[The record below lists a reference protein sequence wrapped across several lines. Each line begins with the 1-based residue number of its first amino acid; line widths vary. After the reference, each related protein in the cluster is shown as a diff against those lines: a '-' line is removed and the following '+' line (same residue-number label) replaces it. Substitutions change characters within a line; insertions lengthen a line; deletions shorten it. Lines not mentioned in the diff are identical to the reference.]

1 MNRLL
6 VAGMAVE
13 EILDMAATGFKQV
26 EERIE
31 NVLRMAQKFEF
42 PLQHW
47 ELEEWRLTGQVAK
60 TNWTACSLL
69 KLSILQVHT
78 FTGCWELTVHKK
90 LPCLRLKRRQT

>member
-1 MNRLL
+1 MMLADMSIEDLL
-6 VAGMAVE
+6 DLAK
-13 EILDMAATGFKQV
+13 TGFKQV

-31 NVLRMAQKFEF
+31 NMLRAALKLEL

-69 KLSILQVHT
+69 KLSVTQVHT
-78 FTGCWELTVHKK
+78 FTGSWELTVHKK
-90 LPCLRLKRRQT
+90 LPCLRLKRQ